1 MKERLTGE
9 IGKALEESRIG
20 KEQELRKVTLGKVPA
35 SARSH
40 RGVLEN
46 KLYLQVGSYSRQR
59 S

>member
-9 IGKALEESRIG
+9 IGKALEERRIG
-20 KEQELRKVTLGKVPA
+20 KEQELRKVTLGKVQA
-35 SARSH
+35 STQSH